1 MTFWSKELM
10 QSVMQNFWEKKKGI
24 FSSFLWFS
32 TLEGDHAYL
41 NHHCEPVAHHISI
54 LFVLDKADT
63 LSLLILVIIFKE
75 SCVFGD
81 LNQVFFDAFWRLQ
94 KVRKTVPLH

>member
-32 TLEGDHAYL
+32 TLEGDHADL

-54 LFVLDKADT
+54 LFVLDNADG
-63 LSLLILVIIFKE
+63 IIICKE

-94 KVRKTVPLH
+94 